1 MLSAI
6 IAIVVLGAAL
16 YLLEAYVP
24 MAPPFKI
31 ILRVVVVLAIV
42 IYLFRLA
49 GIAP

>member
-16 YLLEAYVP
+16 YLLETYVP
-24 MAPPFKI
+24 MAPPFKT
-31 ILRVVVVLAIV
+31 ILRVVVVIAIV

-49 GIAP
+49 GLA